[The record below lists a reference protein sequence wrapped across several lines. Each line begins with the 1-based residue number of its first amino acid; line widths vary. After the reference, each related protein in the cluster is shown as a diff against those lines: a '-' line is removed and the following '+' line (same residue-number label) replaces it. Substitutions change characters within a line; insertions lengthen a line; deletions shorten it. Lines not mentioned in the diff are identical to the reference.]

1 MEHDLFY
8 FYKNAIASGL
18 CEEYKLK
25 WKQCKGNKR
34 ELMDLALAQQAIPYV
49 VTAIY
54 EGYGLSIGYLK
65 QDFADYINGNYVA
78 IGADGVEGY
87 TSSMWV
93 EYHGDK
99 IASEDVNAYIGCDGY
114 LSIEECKCP
123 TIYVSNLSDIDVM
136 LEGYNTVRFYVFDKS
151 RIEFRFIPET
161 SSVTVFC
168 YDPRAKV
175 EVGENLGEI
184 KIFQKDLRL

>member
-1 MEHDLFY
+1 MENDLFY
-8 FYKNAIASGL
+8 FYKNAITSGL

-34 ELMDLALAQQAIPYV
+34 ELMNLALAQQSIPYF
-49 VTAIY
+49 VTAIN

-65 QDFADYINGNYVA
+65 QEFADYINGKYVG
-78 IGADGVEGY
+78 IDTDGVKGY

-93 EYHGDK
+93 DYDEYK
-99 IASEDVNAYIGCDGY
+99 TAKEDVNVYINCGGY
-114 LSIEECKCP
+114 LSVEECRCP
-123 TIYVSNLSDIDVM
+123 TIYVSNLSDINVLLD
-136 LEGYNTVRFYVFDKS
+136 GYNTVRFYLFDKS
-151 RIEFRFIPET
+151 RIEFGFIPET

-175 EVGENLGEI
+175 EVGDNLGEI
-184 KIFQKDLRL
+184 KIFHKDLRL